1 VIALL
6 RSRGGLGPFAVRL
19 AAAALALSPVG
30 AGCAAEPQVDY
41 ILNCM
46 GCHLADGS
54 GAVGKVPSVRDSL
67 VPLSTTAAGRRYLV
81 QVPGSSQSR
90 LSNLELARLLSWMVR
105 NLSAVAVP
113 ATFID
118 FTGEEVGSYRATRL
132 VAVAATRAR
141 LLSSSNT
148 PVRAEP

>member
-1 VIALL
+1 MTACVRYRGALC
-6 RSRGGLGPFAVRL
+6 PFAATL
-19 AAAALALSPVG
+19 AAAALTLSHVG
-30 AGCAAEPQVDY
+30 AACAAEPQVDY

-54 GAVGKVPSVRDSL
+54 GVAGKVPSVRDSL
-67 VPLSTTAAGRRYLV
+67 VPLSATAAGRRYLV
-81 QVPGSSQSR
+81 QVPGSSQSP

-113 ATFID
+113 ATFVD

-132 VAVAATRAR
+132 VAVAETRAR

-148 PVRAEP
+148 PLPAEP

>member
-1 VIALL
+1 MM
-6 RSRGGLGPFAVRL
+6 
-19 AAAALALSPVG
+19 LSCVG
-30 AGCAAEPQVDY
+30 AACAAEPQVDY

-54 GAVGKVPSVRDSL
+54 GVVGKVPSVRESL
-67 VPLSTTAAGRRYLV
+67 VPLSATGAGRRYLV
-81 QVPGSSQSR
+81 QVPGSSQSP

-113 ATFID
+113 ATFVD

-132 VAVAATRAR
+132 MGVAETRAR